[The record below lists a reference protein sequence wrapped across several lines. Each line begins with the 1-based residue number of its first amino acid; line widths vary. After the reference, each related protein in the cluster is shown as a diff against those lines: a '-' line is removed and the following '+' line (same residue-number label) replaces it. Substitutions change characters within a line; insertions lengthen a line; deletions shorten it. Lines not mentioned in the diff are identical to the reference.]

1 LACKPVVTA
10 NADRHSLVTARSPA
24 TWVTTGSFRT
34 SPVTASPVT
43 VVVNIACALATGNRC
58 GHDPQCPRW
67 FEPPA
72 RHRERP
78 GILRKLIDKARAYY
92 TDPAST
98 LPSLNLANG
107 SERQQRS
114 ERREACLAVLS
125 VLIHYLDLVTLRV
138 GVPQGRETFCGL
150 TMERVAAL
158 ADIGLRRAERAIADL
173 VAAGLVGVHPIAI
186 ETAPGQFVGRAAIRT
201 VSPALFAAFG
211 LGRWLRH
218 ERDKASARRRKQ
230 EKKAHVAGLAK
241 IALTVRGA
249 VSKGHRPHAETR
261 RAGKE
266 QDPRA
271 QASDGTVP
279 RPSH

>member
-1 LACKPVVTA
+1 M
-10 NADRHSLVTARSPA
+10 
-24 TWVTTGSFRT
+24 
-34 SPVTASPVT
+34 
-43 VVVNIACALATGNRC
+43 VNIACALAAGNRC

-92 TDPAST
+92 TDPAGT

-150 TMERVAAL
+150 TMERMAAL

-173 VAAGLVGVHPIAI
+173 VAAGLVGVYPIAI

-201 VSPALFAAFG
+201 VNPALFAAFG

-218 ERDKASARRRKQ
+218 ERDKASARRRKLARRIEVQ
-230 EKKAHVAGLAK
+230 AQAK
-241 IALTVRGA
+241 IALAMRGA
-249 VSKGHRPHAETR
+249 AATTTRTPSKTEP
-261 RAGKE
+261 
-266 QDPRA
+266 P
-271 QASDGTVP
+271 ASDSGSSEPVKAHRQVDRIRLLKQLLSKP
-279 RPSH
+279 P